1 MGLRR
6 VSFSA
11 EPERVVADG
20 ERGEGSEGQRRA
32 CCDRPAPARLIRVA
46 GPSGAAETAP
56 PRTSAETF
64 VLLVC

>member
-32 CCDRPAPARLIRVA
+32 CAIGQPLARLLGVA
-46 GPSGAAETAP
+46 ASNSAATH
-56 PRTSAETF
+56 
-64 VLLVC
+64 VCGEFCVAS